1 MKDKQNN
8 QNNMSSLKPYAVL
21 FMTLTSAIV
30 SSIFWV
36 QNYGEDHY
44 FPLRAGEHIEEEYKE
59 LKDDIEKI
67 RDQNIEIILALG
79 RIEGAISN
87 D

>member
-1 MKDKQNN
+1 MKDNKNN
-8 QNNMSSLKPYAVL
+8 ISTLKPYAVL
-21 FMTLTSAIV
+21 FMTLISAIV

-36 QNYGEDHY
+36 QSYGEDHY
-44 FPLRAGEHIEEEYKE
+44 YPLDSGKHIEEEQRE
-59 LKDDIEKI
+59 IKDDIEKI
-67 RDQNIEIILALG
+67 RDQNIEMLLMLG

>member
-1 MKDKQNN
+1 MKNN
-8 QNNMSSLKPYAVL
+8 KNNISTLKPYAVL

-44 FPLRAGEHIEEEYKE
+44 YPLSSGEHIEEEHREIKA
-59 LKDDIEKI
+59 DIEKI
-67 RDQNIEIILALG
+67 RDQNIEMILMLG
-79 RIEGAISN
+79 RIEGALSN